1 MRDGGFYMT
10 RYIAALCVAAA
21 LLALCGCAGPQLT
34 DRDAA
39 ALEQLAAVAGPT
51 SGVDAAVVE
60 STECWLPSE
69 HPLTEGV
76 DSESAW
82 KVLCRIHYSDDT
94 GPRYQ
99 DTTCI
104 GDFERD
110 PMLDHCYR
118 WTHYDFAD
126 AFEDHPSVSDH

>member
-1 MRDGGFYMT
+1 MT
-10 RYIAALCVAAA
+10 RHIVALCATAAV
-21 LLALCGCAGPQLT
+21 LTLAGCAGPQLT

-39 ALEQLAAVAGPT
+39 ALEHLAAVAGPT
-51 SGVDAAVVE
+51 SGVDADAVE
-60 STECWLPSE
+60 RTECWLPSE

-76 DSESAW
+76 ESKTAW
-82 KVLCRIHYSDDT
+82 KVLCRVHYSDES
-94 GPRYQ
+94 GARYQ

-104 GDFERD
+104 GDFETE

-126 AFEDHPSVSDH
+126 AFEDHPGVTAG